1 MNTKN
6 NAIKMAQLNA
16 IDKSIAGLNTSMEGL
31 KELRELI
38 NPDAMV
44 ALNPTILADASKKV
58 VINSDNVAVVNGEAL
73 TDELSV
79 ATTSEY
85 ASSHNFCR
93 YVMRQMFNML
103 DYKGYNNRNF
113 YGHWVDPNGYAAY
126 MRHHMTYAHQF
137 NFLIGDTTRGDFK
150 GHLFVLAAK
159 LRENDPTA
167 LFYEKAWGKERIV
180 AMLNQYVTDAAT
192 YFDYIAHKHAKNP
205 RNYRTGNYSYGHRGY
220 VPINTFRSVLQERI
234 DGYINR
240 IRRADNYLEVRK
252 ILRRFMDQDY
262 IRIRG
267 ELNREFVDSYKLFGA
282 YWTMQ
287 NLIGWHGCV
296 VYDNGIALS
305 RQASMEKLNTFTL
318 LADTKGFQL
327 FGMLKELIADNNYS
341 IENDPYIINY
351 YAQKSKKTA

>member
-44 ALNPTILADASKKV
+44 ALNPAVLTNAAKQII
-58 VINSDNVAVVNGEAL
+58 INSDNVAVVAGEAL

-93 YVMRQMFNML
+93 FVMRQMFTML
-103 DYKGYNNRNF
+103 DYKGHNRHNF
-113 YGHWVDPNGYAAY
+113 FGHAVDPNGYTAY
-126 MRHHMTYAHQF
+126 MRDHMTYAKQF
-137 NFLIGDTTRGDFK
+137 NFLIGDTTGGDFK

-167 LFYEKAWGKERIV
+167 LYYERAWGKERII
-180 AMLNQYVTDAAT
+180 AMLNQYVSDAET
-192 YFDYIAHKHAKNP
+192 YFDYVSHQRTMNP
-205 RNYRTGNYSYGHRGY
+205 QRYRTGNYSYGDRGY
-220 VPINTFRSVLQERI
+220 VRIKDFKDTLQQRI

-267 ELNREFVDSYKLFGA
+267 ELNKEFVDSYKLFGA

-287 NLIGWHGCV
+287 NLIGWHGCLIHHGDEV
-296 VYDNGIALS
+296 LT
-305 RQASMEKLNTFTL
+305 RQASMERLNNYTL

-327 FGMLKELIADNNYS
+327 LGMLKELIADNNYS

-351 YAQKSKKTA
+351 YAQKHKKTA